1 MPQDNKD
8 LWAFFLS
15 NLRGCDL
22 DSVRISWIK
31 GHVNYRT
38 EVGLDK
44 IHAWFNHWAD
54 LAAKQALAG
63 HDTPL
68 FRHMVEDY
76 KRMLSLAQDLYS
88 FQAGVALIFAND
100 GDAPEVNQQ
109 VRIGRVHPVGVLSS
123 LWFEHDIHPVVCHQ
137 GFARSLINWMREI
150 RWTSTVSVDGLGSLQ
165 ETSWLELFWGYIH
178 DTSALPAFWYYH
190 EWVWVQD
197 DPTLEFAIPS
207 FATMFRT
214 WKRTFD
220 AILKAGVAV
229 PWSRHLSQVRSVRT
243 LGACFDCPG
252 FNGRVLLPSA
262 ALQDLSAQ
270 FAFSPRLSSMRVPAF
285 N

>member
-1 MPQDNKD
+1 M
-8 LWAFFLS
+8 S
-15 NLRGCDL
+15 LRTPSRSAVRQTAYCDSFRPEIHL
-22 DSVRISWIK
+22 VCLRTIKTFGPSFCQIWTRSISPGLK
-31 GHVNYRT
+31 GHVNYGT
-38 EVGLDK
+38 AVGLDK

-109 VRIGRVHPVGVLSS
+109 VRIGGVHPVGLLSS

-150 RWTSTVSVDGLGSLQ
+150 RWTSTTSVDGLGSLQ
-165 ETSWLELFWGYIH
+165 
-178 DTSALPAFWYYH
+178 DTS
-190 EWVWVQD
+190 
-197 DPTLEFAIPS
+197 
-207 FATMFRT
+207 
-214 WKRTFD
+214 
-220 AILKAGVAV
+220 
-229 PWSRHLSQVRSVRT
+229 
-243 LGACFDCPG
+243 
-252 FNGRVLLPSA
+252 
-262 ALQDLSAQ
+262 
-270 FAFSPRLSSMRVPAF
+270 
-285 N
+285 